1 MNKKLII
8 MLLVLVVFLSG
19 CLKLFQEDT
28 PIENTTVVEEHPGK
42 PENMLLCEL
51 SYVDI
56 YKVDSIN
63 TNNCLTLINLTNTTD
78 EANLLRN
85 SFQYSGRDQDEIA
98 LEMLNKTCEETENL
112 GGAYCLKDN
121 STCLIGDGRTC
132 IVITLYDIPT
142 MNQTNTTSE

>member
-1 MNKKLII
+1 MNKKTILA
-8 MLLVLVVFLSG
+8 LLLMAVIVSG
-19 CLKLFQEDT
+19 CSKIFPEDKL
-28 PIENTTVVEEHPGK
+28 IENITVIEEHPGE
-42 PENMLLCEL
+42 PEHLKLCEL